1 MTTQFALDLRLAR
14 RKAGL
19 TQREVAHLLALDPA
33 KLSYLEHGK
42 RLPSLI
48 QICTLSLI
56 FGRSFES
63 LFGKIMD
70 QARHD
75 LIEQLKSIP
84 ARFRCSAATLNREAT
99 LSKLER
105 RLKAELADY
114 GT

>member
-14 RKAGL
+14 KKAGL

-48 QICTLSLI
+48 QICTLSLL

-63 LFGKIMD
+63 LFGVIMN
-70 QARHD
+70 QARRK
-75 LIEQLKSIP
+75 LIERLKSVP
-84 ARFRCSAATLNREAT
+84 PRLRHCAATLNREAT
-99 LSKLER
+99 LTRLER
-105 RLKAELADY
+105 RLLAELDDH

>member
-48 QICTLSLI
+48 QICTLSLV

-63 LFGKIMD
+63 LFGEIM
-70 QARHD
+70 QQIRHD
-75 LIEQLKSIP
+75 LIERLQSIP
-84 ARFRCSAATLNREAT
+84 PRFRRYAATLNRGAS
-99 LSKLER
+99 LSRLEH
-105 RLKAELADY
+105 RLKAELADH